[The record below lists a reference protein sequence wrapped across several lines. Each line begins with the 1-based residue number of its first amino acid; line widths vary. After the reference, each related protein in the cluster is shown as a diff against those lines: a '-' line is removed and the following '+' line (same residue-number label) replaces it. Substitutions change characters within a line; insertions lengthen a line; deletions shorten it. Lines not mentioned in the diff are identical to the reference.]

1 MYNQVESREKN
12 SKSKMYKL
20 PQRIGTIS
28 RRFYSNLRPN
38 PSKGLVLGVSY
49 DGQNQPK
56 LTPFGSKFD
65 KLTGGKILAQIKLAD
80 KIEKGNSRICWGV
93 TGPFP
98 AVAVAGIAT
107 NDDDDDVDNIECLNK
122 HKESIRVAA
131 AVGAKALLKENITN
145 IFLEDFM
152 CPQSAAEGATL
163 GVYKYQ
169 GQKTFRKRKPVPSL
183 SLVES
188 ESDIRKWI
196 KGYVLGSTQNWV
208 RDLME
213 TPANLMTP
221 IMFAISVRDRLEN
234 LGVNVT
240 AHGPLWAQ
248 QQGMNSFLSVARGSV
263 EPAVF
268 LELTYNG
275 GGNAQPICLVG
286 KGITF
291 DSGGLSIKP
300 NLGMDSMRADMGGA
314 AVKTNIWSLTLL
326 LLIIL
331 CFTGRLWRHFCFGR
345 ASSACECERIHSIDR
360 KHAEWFSY
368 EAWRCGGRYER

>member
-1 MYNQVESREKN
+1 MF
-12 SKSKMYKL
+12 KL
-20 PQRIGTIS
+20 PQRICTIS
-28 RRFYSNLRPN
+28 QRFYSNLRPN
-38 PSKGLVLGVSY
+38 PTKGLVVGVSY
-49 DGQNQPK
+49 DNQSQPK
-56 LTPFGSKFD
+56 LTPFGTKFD
-65 KLTGGKILAQIKLAD
+65 KMTGGKILSQIQLAD
-80 KIEKGNSRICWGV
+80 KIEKGSSRICWGV

-98 AVAVAGIAT
+98 AVAVASISTG
-107 NDDDDDVDNIECLNK
+107 DDDSDDSIECLNTR
-122 HKESIRVAA
+122 KESVRVAA
-131 AVGAKALLKENITN
+131 AVGAKALLAENITN

-163 GVYKYQ
+163 GLYKYQ
-169 GQKTFRKRKPVPSL
+169 AQKSVKKRKPIPNL

-188 ESDIRKWI
+188 ENDVRKWI

-221 IMFAISVRDRLEN
+221 TLFANSVGMRLES

-263 EPAVF
+263 EPPVF
-268 LELTYNG
+268 LEISYNG
-275 GGNAQPICLVG
+275 AGNAQPICLVG

-300 NLGMDSMRADMGGA
+300 HLDMNAMRADMSGA
-314 AVKTNIWSLTLL
+314 AVKATLK
-326 LLIIL
+326 
-331 CFTGRLWRHFCFGR
+331 CF
-345 ASSACECERIHSIDR
+345 
-360 KHAEWFSY
+360 
-368 EAWRCGGRYER
+368 